1 MPYEGDVLL
10 IVCLGCVSSKMEAP
24 KMMLC
29 AWPELWY
36 IHSVS
41 GGDGYLEKDPPSPD
55 TPVSLHWEGGTR
67 LPPGRGW
74 LGAWP
79 LQAR

>member
-1 MPYEGDVLL
+1 MLL
-10 IVCLGCVSSKMEAP
+10 SLKFLSLFVKKNPVS
-24 KMMLC
+24 
-29 AWPELWY
+29 W

-55 TPVSLHWEGGTR
+55 TPVSLHWEVGTW